1 MILAREFE
9 NIYELMSADT
19 DRLLAIKDIGEV
31 SARHIVN
38 FFREKHNQ
46 IIIDDLLKSQL
57 LGGSGVIPQKVK
69 PDEADLERIKDNP
82 FNHKT
87 IVLTGTLASM
97 KRDELKAILQGY
109 GATVSGSVSAKTH
122 LVIAGE
128 AAGSKLDKAVKLGVQ
143 VMGEDELLK
152 ILGELE
158 SL

>member
-1 MILAREFE
+1 
-9 NIYELMSADT
+9 
-19 DRLLAIKDIGEV
+19 
-31 SARHIVN
+31 
-38 FFREKHNQ
+38 
-46 IIIDDLLKSQL
+46 
-57 LGGSGVIPQKVK
+57 
-69 PDEADLERIKDNP
+69 
-82 FNHKT
+82 
-87 IVLTGTLASM
+87 M